1 MIMPASMSTTAPAV
15 DPVEVFELRAWARAV
30 LFFIGE
36 IDLQQ
41 AIDPLQAAAERDGL
55 IASIGQDAV
64 QAIIAENFLVP
75 Q

>member
-1 MIMPASMSTTAPAV
+1 MIMPASMTSAAPAV

-41 AIDPLQAAAERDGL
+41 AVDMRNTGECGSGTKYLPPQRPAVPKA
-55 IASIGQDAV
+55 DAV
-64 QAIIAENFLVP
+64 R
-75 Q
+75 